1 MGAIDSFFD
10 SVGDIFGGVL
20 SWVEDEV
27 LSPIAD
33 VLEWVNETV
42 FEPVLRYA
50 KAQIQAIL
58 DDPVKFAA
66 DVAIA
71 IATGGGS
78 ITAQQAMYLKMAVNA
93 ADTLEEGGSLGDAL
107 KSAAAVYVT
116 SEAGSFGDA
125 TGSFATEITDIAQSL
140 GISDANTLALI
151 GEAATEGAMGA
162 TDALIMG
169 EDILEGFA
177 MGAASVGMREALSM
191 VSKQLELDGVD
202 FVNDMPAPV
211 QTAIATGL
219 KNSLAQLAVTG
230 EIDETRLARA
240 VTGSVLTAEV
250 MNGLIEDVPFLK
262 EFITDADKLEG
273 LTGDE
278 RARVLKQ
285 NRVLATVT
293 AVARNT
299 ISAAVTGESVSDA
312 WGATIVGHTVKWMTD
327 AFKEGGFQEIL
338 DDADSFFDKLTGAR
352 SNAVAFSDQLQGL
365 VTQNA
370 DAIAEYN
377 ELAKIATDDSNE
389 LVRLQNIADDLAEE
403 YQSYIEI
410 DPATGFPTGA
420 GLDNMPE
427 DLMTRLANAQQAV
440 KDYEFAFAERI
451 ENDYYPRLIEL
462 QSTIDST
469 EAQYNQLAPI
479 YESVLNDLNQ
489 KTKDAD
495 DALRPILNSL
505 NEGVVKELNPDFDA
519 EWYAENND
527 IGDQDPY
534 DHYLKTGIKDN
545 TAYNASVYG
554 EQLSKASNSA
564 LLSLINAAGLNPNKL
579 TKDQVDTLFR
589 RLNTQADNDVADGI
603 YANKFEALQAVVDDA
618 NNFNINTY
626 DQSVASDL
634 EDYIYM
640 MNSAFADTAG
650 LEYVVTEETNIL
662 LEEAG
667 LPPQEVGSPLS
678 ESGRQAL
685 LGNEVGADIVKGDGV
700 TDQDIA
706 DGSARIVRNEETGL
720 LQWEEVEL
728 VPKLQWNDEAGNW
741 VYTRPMTMI
750 IGGEEVQ
757 GFQEYDTATGEPV
770 GDFIPQS
777 ELLLVTSGNDGTL
790 ADLKQNNPEAY
801 LRQLADLNAEAVA
814 STGENN
820 WWVEQVKSLL
830 DRQQE
835 YEDIREGSSAIT
847 ALANFFR
854 ATEGVLSSFNGVVT
868 AMGIDPSSTPFG
880 KGLQE
885 LGDLADSYL
894 PEEYVAAQEAMSK
907 KIGDAKGISAK
918 AKAIFGAFVDH
929 PTEFLAEY
937 IGVEAMQELAPLLI
951 GGFVGAGTRG
961 AAGFLKYA
969 DDAAKLVGQRA
980 GVRGALVSDMA
991 EAYGGT
997 ASSTYEEAF
1006 QLALENGLSEAEAG
1020 EYAMSTANTAGATA
1034 MLLTMVAAGTG
1045 GLALEKAIL
1054 GGKATSTT
1062 NALKEMF
1069 EEVAGRMSRNAT
1081 VTVKEGVTEGF
1092 EEGLT
1097 SLAIEAMYYQLDP
1110 NRDVL
1115 GNIAGAAMFGAIAGG
1130 PIASGTLLVSDTGDL
1145 VSNLVGNY
1153 NPQVRDLLASEGL
1166 DETTLAQGLEAYG
1179 VTDPIVTSNIM
1190 DIAFDEANV
1199 STAEAAQAF
1208 DEAGYTPTQEEI
1220 DNFVLSNF
1228 GNANLATEVETY
1240 VDPYVLTEQDIR
1252 DYIAAEGGLDLTE
1265 AQINEII
1272 EDNAK
1277 QYDDSLSDDERL
1289 GTLLSDYQQEVG
1301 TGIDQDDSGEEKD
1314 TDDDD
1319 DTTTTTTYTAG
1330 ELVGPDEQ
1338 GRYRIAGEDG
1348 ETLSEE
1354 FYDKDGNDYVA
1365 PDDTG
1370 KNIYDY
1376 TLMETILPEG
1386 SFIRLENGDLV
1397 PANDPRFEGMYTDSN
1412 GNQNVDSIDIREG
1425 RARFNDDGV
1434 LEFVDSEGNYS
1445 SDDPVGTDAD
1455 PVGTDADPVGTGLT
1469 EDQVDQIVQGVLDN
1483 LPAGISTEDVQT
1495 AIAAALNNADLS
1507 TLTTEDVQGIV
1518 NNAVKQ
1524 ITGGISDVQ
1533 GTVDTITEQITKAE
1547 EAGIARDEA
1556 LQGAI
1561 NQVATDLGL
1570 TRTQLLEA
1578 IGETEQTLLGR
1589 LGEVETELSSDIQF
1603 VAEFVGKPAQ
1613 EVTQGDIDFVASII
1627 AEQQVE
1633 AEQQVDAQQLLE
1645 YDVNQDG
1652 VIDIND
1658 QTLLEQALAGQE
1670 VELAGQFAPTG
1681 LYAEQAQTQQDIQTA
1696 QDLATQQ
1703 YLDLQQQIE
1712 ATRQRANEERLFRD
1726 ILSDP
1731 GQTVTSTPSPLA
1743 QIPYLYD
1750 ISGESI
1756 FAPTNRTQLFSPYG
1770 ASNVVPI
1777 TPQQQQPQQ
1786 LPRAAATGG
1795 LIARNN
1801 KLLKIL
1807 GD

>member
-33 VLEWVNETV
+33 VLEWVNETI

-71 IATGGGS
+71 IATAGGS

-262 EFITDADKLEG
+262 EFITDASKLEG

-352 SNAVAFSDQLQGL
+352 SNAVAFSDHLQGL

-389 LVRLQNIADDLAEE
+389 LVRLQNIADGLAKE

-427 DLMTRLANAQQAV
+427 DLTARLADAQQAV

-451 ENDYYPRLIEL
+451 ESDYYPRLIEL

-479 YESVLNDLNQ
+479 YETVLNDLNQ

-534 DHYLKTGIKDN
+534 DHYLNTGIKDN

-603 YANKFEALQAVVDDA
+603 YANKFEALQAVVDDS

-790 ADLKQNNPEAY
+790 ADLKQNNPETY
-801 LRQLADLNAEAVA
+801 LRQLANLNAEAVA
-814 STGENN
+814 STGENS

-835 YEDIREGSSAIT
+835 YEDIKEGSSAIT

-854 ATEGVLSSFNGVVT
+854 ATEGVLSAFNGVVT

-907 KIGDAKGISAK
+907 KVSDAKGISAK

-951 GGFVGAGTRG
+951 GGFVSAGVKVG

-969 DDAAKLVGQRA
+969 DDAAKLMGQRA
-980 GVRGALVSDMA
+980 GIKGALVSDMA
-991 EAYGGT
+991 EAYGDT
-997 ASSTYEEAF
+997 ASGTYEEAF

-1034 MLLTMVAAGTG
+1034 MLLALVSAGTG

-1054 GGKATSTT
+1054 GGKATSTP

-1097 SLAIEAMYYQLDP
+1097 SLATEAMYYQLDP

-1228 GNANLATEVETY
+1228 GDANLATEVETY

-1252 DYIAAEGGLDLTE
+1252 DYIAAQGGLDLTE

-1277 QYDDSLSDDERL
+1277 QYDDSLNDDERL

-1301 TGIDQDDSGEEKD
+1301 TGIDQDDSGKD
-1314 TDDDD
+1314 TDGD
-1319 DTTTTTTYTAG
+1319 DTLDT
-1330 ELVGPDEQ
+1330 
-1338 GRYRIAGEDG
+1338 DG
-1348 ETLSEE
+1348 DDSG
-1354 FYDKDGNDYVA
+1354 KDTDG
-1365 PDDTG
+1365 DDTL
-1370 KNIYDY
+1370 D
-1376 TLMETILPEG
+1376 
-1386 SFIRLENGDLV
+1386 
-1397 PANDPRFEGMYTDSN
+1397 TD
-1412 GNQNVDSIDIREG
+1412 G
-1425 RARFNDDGV
+1425 
-1434 LEFVDSEGNYS
+1434 
-1445 SDDPVGTDAD
+1445 
-1455 PVGTDADPVGTGLT
+1455 
-1469 EDQVDQIVQGVLDN
+1469 
-1483 LPAGISTEDVQT
+1483 
-1495 AIAAALNNADLS
+1495 
-1507 TLTTEDVQGIV
+1507 
-1518 NNAVKQ
+1518 
-1524 ITGGISDVQ
+1524 
-1533 GTVDTITEQITKAE
+1533 
-1547 EAGIARDEA
+1547 
-1556 LQGAI
+1556 
-1561 NQVATDLGL
+1561 
-1570 TRTQLLEA
+1570 
-1578 IGETEQTLLGR
+1578 
-1589 LGEVETELSSDIQF
+1589 
-1603 VAEFVGKPAQ
+1603 
-1613 EVTQGDIDFVASII
+1613 
-1627 AEQQVE
+1627 
-1633 AEQQVDAQQLLE
+1633 
-1645 YDVNQDG
+1645 
-1652 VIDIND
+1652 
-1658 QTLLEQALAGQE
+1658 
-1670 VELAGQFAPTG
+1670 
-1681 LYAEQAQTQQDIQTA
+1681 
-1696 QDLATQQ
+1696 
-1703 YLDLQQQIE
+1703 
-1712 ATRQRANEERLFRD
+1712 
-1726 ILSDP
+1726 
-1731 GQTVTSTPSPLA
+1731 
-1743 QIPYLYD
+1743 
-1750 ISGESI
+1750 
-1756 FAPTNRTQLFSPYG
+1756 
-1770 ASNVVPI
+1770 
-1777 TPQQQQPQQ
+1777 
-1786 LPRAAATGG
+1786 
-1795 LIARNN
+1795 
-1801 KLLKIL
+1801 
-1807 GD
+1807 